1 MTTRATGGAL
11 LLVEDDDS
19 IGKLV
24 KQYLEQQ
31 DGWRVLWRRTG
42 EEAIAEL
49 RGQPVRLVVLDIGLP
64 GMDGFEVCR
73 RIRAG
78 SKVPIVML
86 TARDE
91 EPDRVAGLELGAD
104 DYVSKPFSPRELSA
118 RIKAILRRSERRT
131 EDEVLAAR
139 EIVLR
144 RDSHEVTVAGAQVE
158 LTSKEFDLLALLPR
172 ASGHR
177 PLARE
182 AARSRLGHDVSR
194 RHPHRRRAR
203 RAAAA
208 QARRPGGDPHGARR
222 RLQARPGLRCAAASL
237 RSRLFRA
244 IGVVVLICVAFTIGV
259 GLVLTH
265 RAVKRATLKDL
276 AHQADLIAA
285 TRGDSAARTL
295 PSCRRLSSGSTSS
308 FSRPADPAGLR
319 RRSGSRTGKGR
330 CRDDGSTADYFAA
343 RKLNPGTLI
352 LLRPESTASSLLS
365 PYVWGLLIAA
375 AAGGL
380 LAALAAFLLARRISR
395 PVDRIAAAARTL
407 ARGTHPEPVPVE
419 GATEIAT
426 LAGAFN
432 ELATQ
437 LQQAQ
442 EAERN
447 FLLSVSHELKTPLT
461 AIRATPRRS
470 RTARSTRG
478 RLPRPS
484 PPRRGGSSGSSRTC
498 STSRG

>member
-158 LTSKEFDLLALLPR
+158 LTSKEFDLLGCFLEHPGIVLSRERLLDLVW
-172 ASGHR
+172 GMTY
-177 PLARE
+177 
-182 AARSRLGHDVSR
+182 
-194 RHPHRRRAR
+194 
-203 RAAAA
+203 
-208 QARRPGGDPHGARR
+208 PGGTRTVDVH
-222 RLQARPGLRCAAASL
+222 
-237 RSRLFRA
+237 
-244 IGVVVLICVAFTIGV
+244 VA
-259 GLVLTH
+259 
-265 RAVKRATLKDL
+265 
-276 AHQADLIAA
+276 Q
-285 TRGDSAARTL
+285 
-295 PSCRRLSSGSTSS
+295 
-308 FSRPADPAGLR
+308 LR
-319 RRSGSRTGKGR
+319 RKLGDPEGIRTVRGSG
-330 CRDDGSTADYFAA
+330 Y
-343 RKLNPGTLI
+343 KL
-352 LLRPESTASSLLS
+352 
-365 PYVWGLLIAA
+365 
-375 AAGGL
+375 
-380 LAALAAFLLARRISR
+380 
-395 PVDRIAAAARTL
+395 
-407 ARGTHPEPVPVE
+407 VP
-419 GATEIAT
+419 A
-426 LAGAFN
+426 
-432 ELATQ
+432 
-437 LQQAQ
+437 
-442 EAERN
+442 
-447 FLLSVSHELKTPLT
+447 
-461 AIRATPRRS
+461 
-470 RTARSTRG
+470 
-478 RLPRPS
+478 
-484 PPRRGGSSGSSRTC
+484 
-498 STSRG
+498 